1 MIRRIVRR
9 ILGRNIKRTQSEPI
23 KPTAVSDDRVDEVPS
38 EDSPEVDLEVDRKG
52 LEQWLSEGEP
62 FELLDIREPYEYR
75 QGILRPSVLIPMN
88 DIPEQL
94 GRLDKSRRWV
104 VVCAA
109 GMRSFGVAHY
119 MREHG
124 FQDAWSMVGGLGTW
138 ADQGYGH
145 APNGSNF
152 GLGDWVRWSESGQG
166 LSGRIQWIESDEE
179 GALITVL
186 PEQGSDLKTV
196 KIQASELKR
205 N

>member
-1 MIRRIVRR
+1 M
-9 ILGRNIKRTQSEPI
+9 
-23 KPTAVSDDRVDEVPS
+23 
-38 EDSPEVDLEVDRKG
+38 DLEVDRKG
-52 LEQWLSEGEP
+52 LEQWLAEGES

-88 DIPEQL
+88 DIPDQL
-94 GRLDKSRRWV
+94 SRLDKSRRWV

-119 MREHG
+119 MRENG

-145 APNGSNF
+145 APNGSPI
-152 GLGDWVRWSESGQG
+152 GG
-166 LSGRIQWIESDEE
+166 LSAGARVVAVERPNSTIESDED

-186 PEQGSDLKTV
+186 PEQGSDLNTV